1 MTMNRKKV
9 EERMNEQ
16 DSLMAETVIL
26 PDDEQ
31 VNVKIFDARP
41 TVFEHFGKVHALN
54 VNKQAEII
62 WSIGVDAVISAS
74 QKGQLLMLEQKGTEV
89 TKTIS
94 DTIEANL
101 NTTLEKFFD
110 KENGLMNTSI
120 AEAFGDNGSF
130 IKLLED
136 HIVGQ
141 SSILGQTLSEMIGP
155 ESNLG
160 IALNPEHTN
169 GLANDIQVKV
179 DNAIREQLDVQNEK
193 SAISRFFNEVRNA
206 NQDDSTSRA
215 EQVVAIQN
223 MLDPSNP
230 KSPLKQLLNETSLSV
245 ENSAMNTIRS
255 ELRDSITSI
264 DSKINDLKE
273 YIIQKEAEEKT
284 AKEIMDVATLQG
296 LKFEEQV
303 GIFLDEISQESRLEN
318 THTGNTTGNLSNCK
332 TGDFVLKF
340 EAGHQ
345 LSGNSIVVEAKS
357 DKKYDTHKAID
368 EMNRAIENRGAQAGL
383 FIMNESRAN
392 KTFPKM
398 QRFGNIVLFQWNIEQ
413 DAAIE
418 KLNAAVIATQL
429 LAEKAS
435 IQNQGDRAKVADV
448 ADRIQS
454 EVKRIS
460 KMDGWTN
467 NIVRDADKISDEL
480 RKMKAKLR
488 IAIDNTLETLRSL
501 GIDQVGIDDEED
513 LL

>member
-1 MTMNRKKV
+1 MYKMKNR
-9 EERMNEQ
+9 Q
-16 DSLMAETVIL
+16 Y
-26 PDDEQ
+26 
-31 VNVKIFDARP
+31 
-41 TVFEHFGKVHALN
+41 
-54 VNKQAEII
+54 
-62 WSIGVDAVISAS
+62 
-74 QKGQLLMLEQKGTEV
+74 
-89 TKTIS
+89 
-94 DTIEANL
+94 
-101 NTTLEKFFD
+101 
-110 KENGLMNTSI
+110 
-120 AEAFGDNGSF
+120 
-130 IKLLED
+130 
-136 HIVGQ
+136 
-141 SSILGQTLSEMIGP
+141 
-155 ESNLG
+155 
-160 IALNPEHTN
+160 
-169 GLANDIQVKV
+169 
-179 DNAIREQLDVQNEK
+179 LD
-193 SAISRFFNEVRNA
+193 FFNEVRNA

-357 DKKYDTHKAID
+357 DKKYDTHNAID

-398 QRFGNIVLFQWNIEQ
+398 QRFGNIVLFQWNIDQ

-448 ADRIQS
+448 ADRINL
-454 EVKRIS
+454 K
-460 KMDGWTN
+460 
-467 NIVRDADKISDEL
+467 
-480 RKMKAKLR
+480 
-488 IAIDNTLETLRSL
+488 
-501 GIDQVGIDDEED
+501 
-513 LL
+513 

>member
-1 MTMNRKKV
+1 MTMNKKKV
-9 EERMNEQ
+9 EEQINEN

-31 VNVKIFDARP
+31 VNIKIFDARP
-41 TVFEHFGKVHALN
+41 TVYEHFGKMHALN
-54 VNKQAEII
+54 VNKQSEII

-74 QKGQLLMLEQKGTEV
+74 QKGQLLLLEQKGSEV
-89 TKTIS
+89 SKTIS

-101 NTTLEKFFD
+101 NTTLEKYFD
-110 KENGLMNTSI
+110 KEAGLMNSSI
-120 AEAFGDNGSF
+120 TDAFGDDGSF
-130 IKLLED
+130 IRMLED

-141 SSILGQTLSEMIGP
+141 SSKLGQTLSELIYA

-160 IALNPEHTN
+160 VALNPEHTN
-169 GLANDIQVKV
+169 GLANDIQNKV
-179 DNAIREQLDVQNEK
+179 DDAIMQQLDVNDDK
-193 SAISRFFNEVRNA
+193 SAISKLFIEIRNA
-206 NQDDSTSRA
+206 NENDNLTRT
-215 EQVVAIQN
+215 EQVEAIQN
-223 MLDPSNP
+223 MLDPTNP
-230 KSPLKQLLNETSLSV
+230 KSPLKQLLNETSLNV

-255 ELRDSITSI
+255 ELRDSINTI
-264 DSKINDLKE
+264 DTKISDLKE
-273 YIIQKEAEEKT
+273 YIIQKEAEEKAAT
-284 AKEIMDVATLQG
+284 EIMDMSTLQG

-303 GIFLDEISQESRLEN
+303 GVFLDEISQESRLEN
-318 THTGNTTGNLSNCK
+318 THTGNSTGLLPNCK
-332 TGDFVLKF
+332 NGDFVLRF

-368 EMNRAIENRGAQAGL
+368 EMSRAIENRGAQAGL
-383 FIMNESRAN
+383 FIMNESRAK

-398 QRFGNIVLFQWNIEQ
+398 QRFGNIVLFQWDIEQ

-435 IQNQGDRAKVADV
+435 IKDQGDRAKVADV

-454 EVKRIS
+454 EVKRIG
-460 KMDGWTN
+460 KMDTWTN

-488 IAIDNTLETLRSL
+488 VAIDNTLETLRSL
-501 GIDQVGIDDEED
+501 GIDQVGINDEED